1 MDAGLY
7 NPRMSSAAVCPSS
20 DLDFTYLLKTFLI
33 GVPLIESVLDLDILL
48 EHVVH
53 DIANTLGGIEV
64 TVWLR
69 DESASRLVLRGM
81 RGCTQYRKGQ
91 QLNAGRALVA
101 SAAASGEIR
110 YAPDVRQESLYV
122 ACESSTRS
130 ELCIPLKAEDKTI
143 GVLCIDHEKLDAFP
157 KELILVLTALARH
170 LGIVIENAFR
180 FERERC

>member
-1 MDAGLY
+1 
-7 NPRMSSAAVCPSS
+7 MSSAAVCPSFA
-20 DLDFTYLLKTFLI
+20 LDFTYLLKTFLI
-33 GVPLIESVLDLDILL
+33 GLPLIESVLDIDILL

-69 DESASRLVLRGM
+69 EENAGRLVLRGM

-110 YAPDVRQESLYV
+110 YATDVRQEPLYV
-122 ACESSTRS
+122 ACESTTRS
-130 ELCIPLKAEDKTI
+130 ELCIPLNVEDRTI
-143 GVLCIDHEKLDAFP
+143 GVLCIDHERLDAFP

-170 LGIVIENAFR
+170 LGIVIESAFR
-180 FERERC
+180 FDRERS